1 MKRFVAVIIF
11 AFLSI
16 LLMIFMFEISDFSHL
31 SSGNASF
38 VLSRNLSDFN
48 IPNIVTSV
56 VTQYRGYDTIGEI
69 TILFLAV
76 TGIYMLIS
84 AMGLKSTGKLLEPAG
99 NIVKSASIILFPII
113 MIFGIYI
120 IVNGHLSPG
129 GGFQGGAVIGSGMLL
144 LFLSDRRREISS
156 RASHAVESMAVIIIL
171 LIGLIGIY
179 TANIFLVNFMGTGM
193 FSSIISGGIIPIIYS
208 LIGIKVTV
216 EFFHLTE
223 HILRS

>member
-1 MKRFVAVIIF
+1 MKRFTAVIIF

-16 LLMIFMFEISDFSHL
+16 LLMIFMFEISDFSHPA
-31 SSGNASF
+31 SGNASF
-38 VLSRNLSDFN
+38 VLSRNLSDYN

-99 NIVKSASIILFPII
+99 NIVNSASVILFPII

-120 IVNGHLSPG
+120 IINGHLSPG

-179 TANIFLVNFMGTGM
+179 TANIFLVNLMGTGI

>member
-1 MKRFVAVIIF
+1 MKRFIAVTIF

-16 LLMIFMFEISDFSHL
+16 LLMIFMFEISDFSYL
-31 SSGNASF
+31 SSPNASF
-38 VLSRNLSDFN
+38 ILSRNLADYN
-48 IPNIVTSV
+48 VPNIVTSV

-76 TGIYMLIS
+76 TGIYLLIS
-84 AMGLKSTGKLLEPAG
+84 TMGLKSTGKLLEPAG
-99 NIVKSASIILFPII
+99 NIVKSASIILFPVI

-144 LFLSDRRREISS
+144 LFLSDRRREVSS
-156 RASHAVESMAVIIIL
+156 GLSHAVESMAVIIIL

-179 TANIFLVNFMGTGM
+179 TANIFLINLMGTGM
-193 FSSIISGGIIPIIYS
+193 FGSIISGGIIPLLYS